1 MSVDVHRHFHDEL
14 SHVKV
19 RLLTMSGEAEAA
31 LGLAVEALLERDG
44 EKARRV
50 IAGDRVIDSMEV
62 EIEEQCINLLALQQP
77 MARDLRMLTS
87 ALKIANDLERVGD
100 HAVNIAQSAERLT
113 QARPITPEPEI
124 VEMARLARD
133 MLSDALEA
141 FIRGDAAAGR
151 EVCLRDDKVDALHRS
166 VFRILL
172 THMMED
178 PHMIGAG
185 MELFLVSRNL
195 ERVADLATNI
205 GEDVVFLVEGKSIKH
220 HAEDRGEARA
230 VMRHVG
236 HMSAQP
242 AIAPGATP
250 APAPRERIAAIDV
263 GSNSVR
269 LLVAEY
275 DPASGLSVIDEMKDQ
290 PRLAAGLATT
300 GCLDEAAIER
310 AMQTLG
316 RMREVCQRR
325 GVKRIAAVATAAVRE
340 AENGPWFV
348 RRVRAGA
355 GHPAPD
361 HRRGDR
367 GRALL
372 PVGRPPLP
380 PGRRP
385 HPRGRH
391 RRRQPGADRRG
402 RRPGRAHRVAAAR
415 RGPPDRAPPSR

>member
-1 MSVDVHRHFHDEL
+1 MSFDVHRHFHDEL

-100 HAVNIAQSAERLT
+100 HAVNIAQSTERLT

-141 FIRGDAAAGR
+141 FIRGDATAGR

-220 HAEDRGEARA
+220 HAEDRGEA
-230 VMRHVG
+230 
-236 HMSAQP
+236 
-242 AIAPGATP
+242 
-250 APAPRERIAAIDV
+250 
-263 GSNSVR
+263 
-269 LLVAEY
+269 
-275 DPASGLSVIDEMKDQ
+275 PASGVYQ
-290 PRLAAGLATT
+290 ATS
-300 GCLDEAAIER
+300 G
-310 AMQTLG
+310 
-316 RMREVCQRR
+316 
-325 GVKRIAAVATAAVRE
+325 
-340 AENGPWFV
+340 
-348 RRVRAGA
+348 
-355 GHPAPD
+355 
-361 HRRGDR
+361 
-367 GRALL
+367 
-372 PVGRPPLP
+372 
-380 PGRRP
+380 
-385 HPRGRH
+385 
-391 RRRQPGADRRG
+391 
-402 RRPGRAHRVAAAR
+402 
-415 RGPPDRAPPSR
+415 S